1 MPKGFEND
9 TKMDAE
15 ISDFAY
21 FFNKGENARKYCIYN
36 IKLGSGHL
44 QNDDKS
50 IKKRCEIDAGKSNAK
65 RMSND
70 PEMKPNG
77 EPKSIPNRKSD
88 EKKACEKRC
97 RNLMPDVAPK
107 VPSGTGRLPGTWG
120 GGGNGTTDSRSEGA
134 QGGPTRGNLTT

>member
-21 FFNKGENARKYCIYN
+21 FFDKGENARKCCIYN
-36 IKLGSGHL
+36 IKLGSGHV
-44 QNDDKS
+44 QNDEKS
-50 IKKRCEIDAGKSNAK
+50 IRKRCEIDAGKSNAK

-88 EKKACEKRC
+88 EKMVCEKRC
-97 RNLMPDVAPK
+97 
-107 VPSGTGRLPGTWG
+107 
-120 GGGNGTTDSRSEGA
+120 
-134 QGGPTRGNLTT
+134 

>member
-21 FFNKGENARKYCIYN
+21 FFDKGENARKYCIYN

-44 QNDDKS
+44 QNDEKS

-88 EKKACEKRC
+88 EKKACEKRF

-107 VPSGTGRLPGTWG
+107 VPSGTGRLPGTG
-120 GGGNGTTDSRSEGA
+120 GGEFVR
-134 QGGPTRGNLTT
+134 